1 MVMPSKPKSKNLIR
15 NCQFAFKCDAVW
27 EELEKGRSS
36 KIRFCSQCKTQIYFC
51 NSDDDLRKNV
61 IKNRCVA
68 IEKTNHV
75 GEVRLVL
82 GSVNL
87 EPSAK

>member
-1 MVMPSKPKSKNLIR
+1 MVMPSKPKSKILIR

-36 KIRFCSQCKTQIYFC
+36 KIRFCSQCKTQVYFC
-51 NSDDDLRKNV
+51 DNDDDLRKNV

-68 IEKTNHV
+68 IEKTNHL
-75 GEVRLVL
+75 GEVVVL
-82 GSVNL
+82 SGVV
-87 EPSAK
+87 EF